1 VKIKDVI
8 VESAYDWFSKLGQQG
23 KQANWSTGGQDKEKY
38 LQNYR
43 NTLRDIDVDKI
54 KKIHQRDDELNVD
67 DPTDVTTPAQIPN
80 PQEGS
85 VLLIKANNG
94 QEYFKAYTGQWFN
107 KPNTDP
113 ANEFKAINP
122 IKDPKDIESLN
133 NQSGAGRIVPVKPTD
148 AQYPNNWLLDQR
160 RLKLANK
167 SPAGKR

>member
-1 VKIKDVI
+1 M
-8 VESAYDWFSKLGQQG
+8 
-23 KQANWSTGGQDKEKY
+23 
-38 LQNYR
+38 
-43 NTLRDIDVDKI
+43 
-54 KKIHQRDDELNVD
+54 
-67 DPTDVTTPAQIPN
+67 
-80 PQEGS
+80 
-85 VLLIKANNG
+85 LLIKANNG
-94 QEYFKAYTGQWFN
+94 QEYFKAYTGKWFN